1 MQMTIIK
8 TFIKDN
14 KFEGFLM
21 GSDDGETKCL
31 TLEEYQTYLQNTG
44 KKMSVRFP
52 NESVYEEI
60 KIDLQKFEISNEFE
74 HEYFG
79 WYGDTAIALKKSI
92 I

>member
-1 MQMTIIK
+1 MTTIK
-8 TFIKDN
+8 TFIKDD
-14 KFEGFLM
+14 KFEGFLL
-21 GSDDGETKCL
+21 GSDDGETKYL
-31 TLEEYQTYLQNTG
+31 TVEEYQNYLQNIG

-52 NESVYEEI
+52 NESVYEEF
-60 KIDLQKFEISNEFE
+60 KLDLQKFKISNEFE